1 MFKLFPII
9 LFWLSVASH
18 GQDLSDVRLRIT
30 EAFNKRAADDFLI
43 GSSVGYID
51 QQGSLQLS
59 LGTVQSS
66 HEKFEIGSVSKSFTG
81 IILAQLIIENK
92 AKLTTPLEAV
102 ISELQGTFAGS
113 LTLKLLATHKA
124 RLVRDHPAG
133 DRVSEEDIINFLKTY
148 TPGQDAPAE
157 GEKRYSNLGFDT
169 LGLVISRLTGK
180 SYSDAV
186 RERIF
191 LPLGMNE
198 SGFLTSVVEHSS
210 LITPHNILLQPT
222 SADILSDLPGA
233 SGGITSSL
241 NDMMKFLELNYNP
254 DEAVKLAQKECL
266 GFDNNPGEGY
276 VWKNG
281 GMTGFSSLMLIDTV
295 NKRATM
301 VLSNSKNSS
310 SATRLGLIAVGEN
323 DGFRPDT
330 KIPADI
336 SSGVIGR
343 YYNDDF
349 KFYLDVV
356 TTRAGFLGFV
366 LRSNLQSDNSWATRL
381 YTDDQ
386 KKFFLK
392 GSGWTDKDYVEFRL
406 NPETGEKEVIL
417 REFDQNDEN
426 GNPVYS
432 ESIFTF
438 LK

>member
-1 MFKLFPII
+1 MK
-9 LFWLSVASH
+9 
-18 GQDLSDVRLRIT
+18 
-30 EAFNKRAADDFLI
+30 
-43 GSSVGYID
+43 
-51 QQGSLQLS
+51 
-59 LGTVQSS
+59 SS
-66 HEKFEIGSVSKSFTG
+66 HEKFEIGSLSKSFTG

-124 RLVRDHPAG
+124 RLVRDHPVG
-133 DRVSEEDIINFLKTY
+133 DGISEEDIINFLITY
-148 TPGQDAPAE
+148 KPGQDAPAE

-191 LPLGMNE
+191 HPLGMNE
-198 SGFLTSVVEHSS
+198 SGFLTTVEAHRS

-222 SADILSDLPGA
+222 SADILSDLVGA

-295 NKRATM
+295 HKRATM
-301 VLSNSKNSS
+301 VLSNSKNGS

-323 DGFRPDT
+323 DGFKPDT

-336 SSGVIGR
+336 LSGVLGR
-343 YYNDDF
+343 YYNEAF
-349 KFYLDVV
+349 KYYMDVV
-356 TTRAGFLGFV
+356 ATRAGFLGFV
-366 LRSNLQSDNSWATRL
+366 LHRNLESDNSWATRL

-386 KKFFLK
+386 KKFFLM
-392 GSGWTDKDYVEFRL
+392 GSGWTDKDYVEFTT
-406 NPETGEKEVIL
+406 NPATGAKVVLL
-417 REFDQNDEN
+417 REFEKNDQN

-432 ESIFTF
+432 ENTFTI
-438 LK
+438 LP